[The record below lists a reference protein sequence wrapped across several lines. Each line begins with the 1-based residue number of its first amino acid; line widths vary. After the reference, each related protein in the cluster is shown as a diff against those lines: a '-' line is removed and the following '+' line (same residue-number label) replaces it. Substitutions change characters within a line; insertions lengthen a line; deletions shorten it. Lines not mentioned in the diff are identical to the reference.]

1 MIARRA
7 ARPITMP
14 DPTVDRIAEWRAPA
28 HWQAV
33 DVISD
38 LHLHSAD
45 LDTFTGFQRY
55 LQTLPAQRADA
66 LFILGDLFEVWVGDD
81 ALTPQADDA
90 QQPERGFLRDCI
102 ALLHAHSRHT
112 PTFFMVGNR
121 DFLLGPA
128 ALAAAGMTGLDD
140 PTVLD
145 FLGQRW
151 LISHGDAL
159 CLEDIDYQRFRIEVR
174 SPAWQQAF
182 LARPLAE
189 REALAADM
197 RARSEARK
205 QALGNDPALWAD
217 VDPDAACQA
226 LKQAGGR
233 TLIHGHTHRPA
244 QHALGSNDHGE
255 AMQRIVLSDWDLR
268 AYSQR
273 AEVVRLDAQGL
284 NRLPLDTVCRA

>member
-1 MIARRA
+1 
-7 ARPITMP
+7 MP
-14 DPTVDRIAEWRAPA
+14 DPTVDRFATCRAPA

-33 DVISD
+33 DFISD

-45 LDTFTGFQRY
+45 QATFLGLRRY
-55 LQTLPAQRADA
+55 LETAVAQRADA

-81 ALTPQADDA
+81 ALLPHADDT

-102 ALLHAHSRHT
+102 ALLRTHSRHT
-112 PTFFMVGNR
+112 PTFFMAGNR
-121 DFLLGPA
+121 DFLLGTA
-128 ALAAAGMTGLDD
+128 ALAEAGMTRLDD
-140 PTVLD
+140 PTAWD

-151 LISHGDAL
+151 LLSHGDAL
-159 CLEDIDYQRFRIEVR
+159 CLEDTDYQRFRHEVR
-174 SPAWQQAF
+174 SPGWQQAF

-217 VDPDAACQA
+217 VDPAATREA
-226 LKQAGGR
+226 LQQAGAL

-244 QHALGSNDHGE
+244 QHALGAGKRGE
-255 AMQRIVLSDWDLR
+255 SLQRIVLSDWDLR
-268 AYSQR
+268 AHPKR
-273 AEVVRLDAQGL
+273 AEVLRLDAQGL
-284 NRLPLDTVCRA
+284 KRLPLDTICPA

>member
-1 MIARRA
+1 MS
-7 ARPITMP
+7 
-14 DPTVDRIAEWRAPA
+14 DPAVDRLAEICAPA

-33 DVISD
+33 DCISD

-45 LDTFTGFQRY
+45 QATFAGFQRY
-55 LQTLPAQRADA
+55 LETAPAHRADA

-81 ALTPQADDA
+81 ALKPQAGDA

-121 DFLLGPA
+121 DFLLGTT
-128 ALAAAGMTGLDD
+128 ALVAAGMTGLDD

-151 LISHGDAL
+151 LLSHGDAL
-159 CLEDIDYQRFRIEVR
+159 CLEDTDYQRFRREVR
-174 SPAWQQAF
+174 SPTWQQAF

-197 RARSEARK
+197 RARSETRK

-217 VDPDAACQA
+217 VDTAAARQA
-226 LKQAGGR
+226 LVQAGAHI
-233 TLIHGHTHRPA
+233 LIHGHTHRPA
-244 QHALGSNDHGE
+244 QHALGANGRGE
-255 AMQRIVLSDWDLR
+255 ACERVVLSDWDLGAR
-268 AYSQR
+268 TPR
-273 AEVVRLDAQGL
+273 AEVLRIDAQGL
-284 NRLPLDTVCRA
+284 KRLPLHTICPD

>member
-1 MIARRA
+1 MH
-7 ARPITMP
+7 
-14 DPTVDRIAEWRAPA
+14 DPTVDRFASWRAPA

-33 DVISD
+33 DCISD

-45 LDTFTGFQRY
+45 QATFAGFRRY
-55 LQTLPAQRADA
+55 LQMARDQRADA

-81 ALTPQADDA
+81 ALKPQADDA
-90 QQPERGFLRDCI
+90 QQPERGFLRACI

-112 PTFFMVGNR
+112 PTFLMVGNR
-121 DFLLGPA
+121 DFLLGPV
-128 ALAAAGMTGLDD
+128 ALVAAGMTGLDD

-151 LISHGDAL
+151 LLSHGDAL
-159 CLEDIDYQRFRIEVR
+159 CLEDTDYQRFRREVH

-189 REALAADM
+189 REALATDM

-217 VDPDAACQA
+217 VDTGAVRQA
-226 LKQAGGR
+226 LQQAGAL

-244 QHALGSNDHGE
+244 RHALGPSERGQ

-268 AYSQR
+268 STQPR
-273 AEVVRLDAQGL
+273 AEVLRLDAQGL
-284 NRLPLDTVCRA
+284 KRMPLGAMCPG